1 MTKKNDRHA
10 DRKRRRWNNG
20 LEHVLSCLLYLSL
33 SGCPEFTYYPEHK
46 WLLFRFPSPP
56 TFLFFLPKTVSK
68 ITIKRLLLEKW
79 LFLIHISWWVGI
91 STGCL
96 STEIYSGKEF
106 CKNRTLHWGWEQGTK
121 WGDMV
126 AGSTVEDRKRLGS
139 LHHCE
144 SWGQYVGK
152 SQDPG
157 CRKEDQLY
165 CIAKFTLGLA
175 LSTRKKSP
183 DSST

>member
-1 MTKKNDRHA
+1 MSCHVFFICHFQDAQSLHITQNT
-10 DRKRRRWNNG
+10 NG
-20 LEHVLSCLLYLSL
+20 CCSGSHLLLPSCFSCQRLL
-33 SGCPEFTYYPEHK
+33 
-46 WLLFRFPSPP
+46 
-56 TFLFFLPKTVSK
+56 SK

-126 AGSTVEDRKRLGS
+126 AGSTVEGRKKLGS

-144 SWGQYVGK
+144 SWGAICRQE
-152 SQDPG
+152 PG
-157 CRKEDQLY
+157 SRMQKRSALL
-165 CIAKFTLGLA
+165 ISKFTLGLA
-175 LSTRKKSP
+175 LSTRKKSS